1 MSFVKLKGRFIYG
14 LGGSVLAILLA
25 IAVPFNVYLAPGT
38 HTSIILL
45 FFVLGL
51 PLTFCVKRPSRDT
64 LCVAM
69 WAVLYVLLN
78 VITMISHFNEPWLDL
93 STQINT
99 IFFSILAFA
108 IFVYY
113 YGTRFS
119 LKVFV
124 QTVFLVAVVAS
135 LIVIYQRIS
144 YMMFGDYYKDFF
156 IPGLPVPKEYLFNKD
171 VIFINRPSAFFS
183 EPSHYASFVLP
194 AIFLSLQKKNGL
206 FFLVLGCG
214 ILCSGS
220 TNGIAGLIVI
230 LFMFFFVEGK
240 KSIKSLIL
248 LSVVAITL
256 FCVSQSELMSDG
268 MSKIE
273 NTDVKNYSRLL
284 GSLPVFSLF
293 TWKEWLL
300 GFGQGNK
307 LSYMAFYHIFVGID
321 TYDPYIN
328 TYLGMLANY
337 GILGFAAFV
346 LFMVKLW
353 RKYTKGTTKTY
364 LVLFLTLSLSTSM
377 LFNWTMLYYMIF
389 IVCSGELDRFD
400 NESKKTIF
408 KVNSKL
414 SQNRLR

>member
-1 MSFVKLKGRFIYG
+1 MSSVKLRGHVIYG
-14 LGGSVLAILLA
+14 LGSSILAVLLA
-25 IAVPFNVYLAPGT
+25 IAVPFNVYIVPGT

-45 FFVLGL
+45 FFALAM
-51 PLTFCVKRPSRDT
+51 PFAFCVKKPLRDT
-64 LCVAM
+64 LCVAF
-69 WAVLYVLLN
+69 WAMLFVLLN
-78 VITMISHFNEPWLDL
+78 VVTMFLHLNESWLDL

-99 IFFSILAFA
+99 SLFSMLAFVVF
-108 IFVYY
+108 IYY
-113 YGTRFS
+113 YGSRFS
-119 LKVFV
+119 LKVFI
-124 QTVFLVAVVAS
+124 QTVFLVAIGAS
-135 LIVIYQRIS
+135 LIVFYQRIS
-144 YMMFGDYYKDFF
+144 YMMFGDYYKNFF
-156 IPGLPVPKEYLFNKD
+156 IPGLPIPKEYLFNKEG
-171 VIFINRPSAFFS
+171 VYINRPSAFFS
-183 EPSHYASFVLP
+183 EPSHYALFVLP
-194 AIFLSLQKKNGL
+194 VLSLCLQRKKW
-206 FFLVLGCG
+206 FVFLVLVLG

-220 TNGIAGLIVI
+220 TNGFVGLIVI
-230 LFMFFFVEGK
+230 LFMFFFIER

-248 LSVVAITL
+248 LSAVAIVL
-256 FCVSQSELMSDG
+256 FSAFQMGVMSDG
-268 MSKIE
+268 MSKVE

-284 GSLPVFSLF
+284 GSLPVFRPF
-293 TWKEWLL
+293 TWKEWLC

-389 IVCSGELDRFD
+389 IVCSGELARID
-400 NESKKTIF
+400 NESKKETLF
-408 KVNSKL
+408 
-414 SQNRLR
+414 LR